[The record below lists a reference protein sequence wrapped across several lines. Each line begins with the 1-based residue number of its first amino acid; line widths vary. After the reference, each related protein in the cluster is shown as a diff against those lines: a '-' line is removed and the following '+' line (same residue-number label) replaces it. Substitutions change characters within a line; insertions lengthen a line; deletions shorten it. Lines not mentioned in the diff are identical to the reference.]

1 MKEIIVRLK
10 SNSPYSQGR
19 FHNAEKLEKESHDAY
34 EKRTWNKRCHINKDG
49 FVFIPPMAFKNCVS
63 DCAKYISMQIPGKG
77 KSTYTKHIE
86 AGLLVTEPLVLPL
99 KEKDILGEWFHVPS
113 DGMRGGSKRVMK
125 CFPII
130 PSWEGEV
137 LYYIFDDTV
146 TVDVF
151 RYHLEQAGK
160 FIGIG
165 RFRPRNNGYY
175 GRFDVLDLEV
185 VRET

>member
-1 MKEIIVRLK
+1 
-10 SNSPYSQGR
+10 
-19 FHNAEKLEKESHDAY
+19 
-34 EKRTWNKRCHINKDG
+34 
-49 FVFIPPMAFKNCVS
+49 
-63 DCAKYISMQIPGKG
+63 
-77 KSTYTKHIE
+77 
-86 AGLLVTEPLVLPL
+86 LVTEPLVLPL